1 MSPKT
6 AHLARPRPL
15 DKADL
20 EYLEAL
26 RVSLCNTTNEYVVL
40 YSYRSI
46 FLAQLQQLKIP
57 DHTKKELKGLI
68 KLTDVEIRDKCSYEL
83 MIDLIDCVQASYTR
97 LNDLMNNKKSPF
109 ADVPADMR
117 DAVMDFFERVL
128 TTRNHK
134 LLFSPPFS
142 MDEEHD
148 WEVQKRIRQ
157 LSWINAKH
165 LDCTIDEAN
174 AEVRDL
180 VYNSITG
187 EWNACM
193 P

>member
-1 MSPKT
+1 M
-6 AHLARPRPL
+6 
-15 DKADL
+15 
-20 EYLEAL
+20 
-26 RVSLCNTTNEYVVL
+26 
-40 YSYRSI
+40 
-46 FLAQLQQLKIP
+46 QQLKIP
-57 DHTKKELKGLI
+57 DRTKKELKAQI
-68 KLTDVEIRDKCSYEL
+68 KLMDIEIRDKYSFEH
-83 MIDLIDCVQASYTR
+83 IVDLIDCVQSGYTR
-97 LNDLMNNKKSPF
+97 LKDLMINDHSPL
-109 ADVPADMR
+109 ADVPVDMR

-128 TTRNHK
+128 MTKNHK

-148 WEVQKRIRQ
+148 SVVQKRIRQ

-187 EWNACM
+187 EMDFLNSESCNTQSVCPSSAPQNSSPSIRSHRRRRSSTALCAAAAASSRC
-193 P
+193 